1 MDLQNILIGTDF
13 SPWSEAALRC
23 AAALA
28 KRFQAR
34 LFVVHAIADSMYA
47 NVPPELLAEA
57 KTRTI
62 ADARRKLEEISSRFS
77 GLQTQ
82 IILEQGPPSEV
93 LLRLAEAKSIELLVV
108 GTQGHASIKRFLLGS
123 FAEKLARQSRCPV
136 LVTPESSL
144 PVEEFTLKTIL
155 CPTNFSERSI
165 GALKYAWAFAK
176 TFSAH
181 IILMHVI
188 LMHVVQDQILSRA
201 DRISQTTKAEG
212 PMSRLSS
219 SLSAGDRSREA
230 ELAVEFGAPAET
242 IIKVAGE
249 RNADL
254 IVLSIQRD
262 KPLVAHLPPEV
273 TFLVAAQAPCP
284 VLTLAT

>member
-123 FAEKLARQSRCPV
+123 VAEKLARQSRCPV

-181 IILMHVI
+181 II

-262 KPLVAHLPPEV
+262 KPLIAHLPPDV

-284 VLTLAT
+284 VLTSAT

>member
-1 MDLQNILIGTDF
+1 
-13 SPWSEAALRC
+13 
-23 AAALA
+23 
-28 KRFQAR
+28 
-34 LFVVHAIADSMYA
+34 MYA

-123 FAEKLARQSRCPV
+123 VAEKLARQSRCPV

-181 IILMHVI
+181 II

-284 VLTLAT
+284 VLTSAT

>member
-1 MDLQNILIGTDF
+1 MDLHNILIGTDF

-28 KRFQAR
+28 KRFHAR

-62 ADARRKLEEISSRFS
+62 ADVRGKLEEINSRFS
-77 GLQTQ
+77 GLQPE

-93 LLRLAEAKSIELLVV
+93 LLRLVQAKSIELLVV
-108 GTQGHASIKRFLLGS
+108 GTQGHAPIKRLLLGS
-123 FAEKLARQSRCPV
+123 VAEKLARQSRCPV

-165 GALKYAWAFAK
+165 GTLRYAWAVAK

-181 IILMHVI
+181 IIL
-188 LMHVVQDQILSRA
+188 LHVVQDQILSRA

-219 SLSAGDRSREA
+219 SLSVGDRSQEA
-230 ELAVEFGAPAET
+230 ELAVEFGAAAAS
-242 IIKVAGE
+242 IVKVAGE
-249 RNADL
+249 RNVDL
-254 IVLSIQRD
+254 IVLSTQRD
-262 KPLVAHLPPEV
+262 KPLIAHLPPDV
-273 TFLVAAQAPCP
+273 TFSVAAQAPCP
-284 VLTLAT
+284 VLTSAT

>member
-123 FAEKLARQSRCPV
+123 VAEKLARQSRCPV

-165 GALKYAWAFAK
+165 GALKYAWAFAT

-181 IILMHVI
+181 II

>member
-123 FAEKLARQSRCPV
+123 VAEKLARQSRCPV

-165 GALKYAWAFAK
+165 GALKYAWAFAT

-181 IILMHVI
+181 II

-284 VLTLAT
+284 VLTSAT

>member
-1 MDLQNILIGTDF
+1 MDLTNILIGTDF

-23 AAALA
+23 AAVLA

-34 LFVVHAIADSMYA
+34 LFVVHAIADSIYA

-77 GLQTQ
+77 GLQPE

-108 GTQGHASIKRFLLGS
+108 GTRGHVAIKRLLLGS
-123 FAEKLARQSRCPV
+123 VAEKLARQSRCPV
-136 LVTPESSL
+136 LITPESSL

-155 CPTNFSERSI
+155 CPTNFSERST
-165 GALKYAWAFAK
+165 GALRYAWAVAK

-181 IILMHVI
+181 IIL
-188 LMHVVQDQILSRA
+188 LHVVQDQILDRA
-201 DRISQTTKAEG
+201 DRISQTTKAER

-219 SLSAGDRSREA
+219 SLAAGDRSQEA
-230 ELAVEFGAPAET
+230 PLAVEFGAPAER
-242 IIKVAGE
+242 IVKVAGE

-254 IVLSIQRD
+254 IVLSTQRD
-262 KPLVAHLPPEV
+262 KPVIAHLPPDV

-284 VLTLAT
+284 VLTSAT

>member
-1 MDLQNILIGTDF
+1 MNLQSILIGTDF

-123 FAEKLARQSRCPV
+123 VAEKLARQSRCPV

-181 IILMHVI
+181 II

-284 VLTLAT
+284 VLTSAT